1 MDKIRTR
8 IVDEAWLM
16 RKIVERSLPQACIDL
31 EKVVGARNGAEGLGA
46 LRAHQVD
53 LCDINLP
60 VMEVGVCPADGHGR
74 KRQGGPGGYDFYSGS
89 KTGRS
94 NEELDRRQAAGRWG
108 RLSKWASR
116 WPMRSMPHAG

>member
-31 EKVVGARNGAEGLGA
+31 EKVVGATNRAEGLGA

-60 VMEVGVCPADGHGR
+60 VMDGR
-74 KRQGGPGGYDFYSGS
+74 SLSGGWARS
-89 KTGRS
+89 KTARGAR
-94 NEELDRRQAAGRWG
+94 G
-108 RLSKWASR
+108 
-116 WPMRSMPHAG
+116 P